1 MMELSSERRKGRF
14 AVAKYLFNDE
24 SIYIMTQQPAQ
35 LVLEDGSAYRGFA
48 FGDTSQQTHGEVVFN
63 TSMTGYQEILTDPSY
78 AGQIVVP
85 TYPLIG
91 NYGINRRDSE
101 SRNIQVSGFVV
112 REHCDAPSHAMSE
125 MTLDEYLKSQGVLG
139 ISGVDTRAIT
149 RRLRSRGVMMGT
161 IAVGESPES
170 ALERLRGLPTYD
182 GTDFV
187 REVSTAAPYSWEHPL
202 PGATPVEPRFR
213 ILVDDCGLKYNIL
226 RILRT
231 RGCEVIA
238 YPASTSAEDLL
249 AMNPDGILMS
259 PGPGDPELLDYAV
272 DAAKGLIGKTPIM
285 GICLGNQ
292 ILARAFGGSN
302 YKLKFGHR
310 GGNHP
315 VKEIST
321 GRVHITAQNHGYA
334 VDADSLPSEVVVS
347 HVNLNDDTVEGL
359 EHRSLPVMSI
369 QYHSEA
375 SPGPRDNEYLFDRFL
390 DMVER
395 HKVG

>member
-1 MMELSSERRKGRF
+1 MSTIQ
-14 AVAKYLFNDE
+14 AAH
-24 SIYIMTQQPAQ
+24 I
-35 LVLEDGSAYRGFA
+35 VLEDGSAYRGLA
-48 FGDTSQQTHGEVVFN
+48 FGDTSKPAHGEVVFN

-91 NYGINRRDSE
+91 NYGINRQDFE
-101 SRNIQVSGFVV
+101 SGRIQVSGFVV
-112 REHCDAPSHAMSE
+112 REHCDAPSHPASE
-125 MTLDEYLKSQGVLG
+125 MTLDEFLKSQGVLG
-139 ISGVDTRAIT
+139 VSGVDTRAIT

-161 IAVGESPES
+161 IALDETPEQ
-170 ALERLRGLPTYD
+170 ALARLRDLPTYE

-187 REVSTAAPYSWEHPL
+187 REVSTLEPYAWHTPV
-202 PGATPVEPRFR
+202 PGAEPMEPRFR
-213 ILVDDCGLKYNIL
+213 VLVSDCGLKYNIL

-238 YPASTSAEDLL
+238 YPATRSADELL
-249 AMNPDGILMS
+249 SMRPDGILLS

-272 DAAKGLIGKTPIM
+272 ETAKGLIGRVPIM

-292 ILARAFGGSN
+292 ILARAFGGRN

-315 VKEIST
+315 VKEIRT

-334 VDADSLPSEVVVS
+334 VDADSLPAEVEVS
-347 HVNLNDDTVEGL
+347 HVNLNDGTVEGL
-359 EHRSLPVMSI
+359 RHRSLPIMSI

-375 SPGPRDNEYLFDRFL
+375 SPGPWDNEYLFDEFL
-390 DMVER
+390 TMVER
-395 HKVG
+395 EKRSTG

>member
-1 MMELSSERRKGRF
+1 MCKSHKI
-14 AVAKYLFNDE
+14 V
-24 SIYIMTQQPAQ
+24 MTQPAHI
-35 LVLEDGSAYRGFA
+35 VLEDGSAYRGLA
-48 FGDTSQQTHGEVVFN
+48 FGDTSQPAHGEVVFN

-91 NYGINRRDSE
+91 NYGINRQDFE
-101 SRNIQVSGFVV
+101 SRRIQVSGFVV
-112 REHCDAPSHAMSE
+112 REHCDAPSHSASE
-125 MTLDEYLKSQGVLG
+125 MTLDEFLRSQGVLG

-161 IAVGESPES
+161 ISLNETPEQ
-170 ALERLRGLPTYD
+170 ALARLRDLPTYE

-187 REVSTAAPYSWEHPL
+187 REVSTPEPYVWHTPV
-202 PGATPVEPRFR
+202 PGAEPMEPRFR

-238 YPASTSAEDLL
+238 YPATASADELL
-249 AMNPDGILMS
+249 SMKPDGVLMS
-259 PGPGDPELLDYAV
+259 PGPGDPELLDYSV
-272 DAAKGLIGKTPIM
+272 STAKALIGRVPIL
-285 GICLGNQ
+285 GICLGHQ
-292 ILARAFGGSN
+292 VLGRALGADN

-315 VKEIST
+315 VKEIRT

-334 VDADSLPSEVVVS
+334 VDADSLPSEVEVS
-347 HVNLNDDTVEGL
+347 HVNLNDGTVEGL
-359 EHRSLPVMSI
+359 RHRSLPIMSI

-375 SPGPRDNEYLFDRFL
+375 SPGPGDNEYLFDEFL
-390 DMVER
+390 TMVESQKR
-395 HKVG
+395 SAR

>member
-1 MMELSSERRKGRF
+1 MSTIQ
-14 AVAKYLFNDE
+14 ATH
-24 SIYIMTQQPAQ
+24 I
-35 LVLEDGSAYRGFA
+35 VLEDGSAYRGLA
-48 FGDTSQQTHGEVVFN
+48 FGDTSRPAHGEVVFN

-78 AGQIVVP
+78 AGQIVVL

-91 NYGINRRDSE
+91 NYGINRQDFE
-101 SRNIQVSGFVV
+101 SRRIQVSGFVV
-112 REHCDAPSHAMSE
+112 REHCDAPSHSASE
-125 MTLDEYLKSQGVLG
+125 MTLDEFLRSQGVLG

-161 IAVGESPES
+161 IALNETPEQ
-170 ALERLRGLPTYD
+170 ALARLRDLPTYD

-187 REVSTAAPYSWEHPL
+187 REVSTPEPYVWHTPL
-202 PGATPVEPRFR
+202 PGAEPMEPRFR

-226 RILRT
+226 RILCT

-238 YPASTSAEDLL
+238 YPATASADELL
-249 AMNPDGILMS
+249 SMKPDGVLMS

-272 DAAKGLIGKTPIM
+272 ETATGLVGRVPIM

-292 ILARAFGGSN
+292 ILARAFGGRN

-315 VKEIST
+315 VKEIRT

-334 VDADSLPSEVVVS
+334 VDGDSLPSEVEVS
-347 HVNLNDDTVEGL
+347 HVNLNDGTVEGL
-359 EHRSLPVMSI
+359 RHRSLPIMSI

-375 SPGPRDNEYLFDRFL
+375 SPGPGDNEYLFDEFL
-390 DMVER
+390 KMVAER
-395 HKVG
+395 TAYD

>member
-1 MMELSSERRKGRF
+1 M
-14 AVAKYLFNDE
+14 N
-24 SIYIMTQQPAQ
+24 IPAH
-35 LVLEDGSAYRGFA
+35 LVLEDGTSYRGFA
-48 FGDTSQQTHGEVVFN
+48 FGDTSRRTHGEVVFN

-91 NYGINRRDSE
+91 NYGINLQDSE
-101 SRNIQVSGFVV
+101 SKRIRVYGFVV
-112 REHCDAPSHAMSE
+112 REHCDAPSHSMSE
-125 MTLDEYLKSQGVLG
+125 MTLDEFLRSQGVLG
-139 ISGVDTRAIT
+139 VSGVDTRAVT

-161 IAVGESPES
+161 VAVDESPES
-170 ALERLRGLPTYD
+170 ALARLRELPTYE

-187 REVSTAAPYSWEHPL
+187 REVSTPEPYSWDQAV
-202 PGATPVEPRFR
+202 PGAAPSELHVRIRAGSPKISVNPVSEHQFK
-213 ILVDDCGLKYNIL
+213 ILVDDCGLKFNIL
-226 RILRT
+226 RILRDL
-231 RGCEVIA
+231 GCEVLA
-238 YPASTSAEDLL
+238 YPARTSAEDILSL
-249 AMNPDGILMS
+249 KPDGVLMS

-272 DAAKGLIGKTPIM
+272 DTAKGLIGNVPIM

-292 ILARAFGGSN
+292 ILARAFGGRN

-315 VKEIST
+315 VKEIAT

-334 VDADSLPSEVVVS
+334 VDADSLPAEVEVS

-359 EHRSLPVMSI
+359 AHRSLPIMSI

-375 SPGPRDNEYLFDRFL
+375 SPGPRDSEYLFHRFL
-390 DMVER
+390 EMVEEHR
-395 HKVG
+395 EG

>member
-1 MMELSSERRKGRF
+1 
-14 AVAKYLFNDE
+14 
-24 SIYIMTQQPAQ
+24 MTAHPTH
-35 LVLEDGSAYRGFA
+35 LVLEDGSAYRGVA
-48 FGDTSQQTHGEVVFN
+48 FGDTSQPAHGEVVFN

-91 NYGINRRDSE
+91 NYGINRQDFE
-101 SRNIQVSGFVV
+101 SRRIQVSGFVV
-112 REHCDAPSHAMSE
+112 REHCDAPSHSASE
-125 MTLDEYLKSQGVLG
+125 MTLDEFLRSQGVLG

-149 RRLRSRGVMMGT
+149 RRLRRRGVMMGT
-161 IAVGESPES
+161 IALNETPEQ
-170 ALERLRGLPTYD
+170 ALSRLRKLPTYE

-187 REVSTAAPYSWEHPL
+187 REVSTPEPYAWHTPV
-202 PGATPVEPRFR
+202 PGAVPAESKLR

-238 YPASTSAEDLL
+238 YPATASAEELL
-249 AMNPDGILMS
+249 SMKPDGILMS

-272 DAAKGLIGKTPIM
+272 ESAKGLVCRVPIM

-292 ILARAFGGSN
+292 ILARAFGGRN

-315 VKEIST
+315 VKEIRT

-334 VDADSLPSEVVVS
+334 VDADSLPAEVEVS
-347 HVNLNDDTVEGL
+347 HVNLNDGTVEGL
-359 EHRSLPVMSI
+359 RHRSLPIMSI

-375 SPGPRDNEYLFDRFL
+375 SPGPWDNEYLFDEFL
-390 DMVER
+390 SMVESE
-395 HKVG
+395 K

>member
-1 MMELSSERRKGRF
+1 MCKSHKI
-14 AVAKYLFNDE
+14 V
-24 SIYIMTQQPAQ
+24 MTQPAHI
-35 LVLEDGSAYRGFA
+35 VLEDGSAYRGLA
-48 FGDTSQQTHGEVVFN
+48 FGDTSQPAHGEVVFN

-91 NYGINRRDSE
+91 NYGINRQDFE
-101 SRNIQVSGFVV
+101 SRRIQVSGFVV
-112 REHCDAPSHAMSE
+112 REHCDAPSHSASE
-125 MTLDEYLKSQGVLG
+125 MTLDEFLRSQGVLG

-161 IAVGESPES
+161 ISLNETPEQ
-170 ALERLRGLPTYD
+170 ALARLRDLPTYE

-187 REVSTAAPYSWEHPL
+187 REVSTPEPYVWHTPV
-202 PGATPVEPRFR
+202 PGAEPMEPRFR

-238 YPASTSAEDLL
+238 YPATASADELL
-249 AMNPDGILMS
+249 SMKPDGVLMS

-272 DAAKGLIGKTPIM
+272 ETAKGLVGRVPIM

-292 ILARAFGGSN
+292 ILARAFGGRN

-315 VKEIST
+315 VKEIRT

-334 VDADSLPSEVVVS
+334 VDADSLPSEVEVS
-347 HVNLNDDTVEGL
+347 HINLNDGTVEGL
-359 EHRSLPVMSI
+359 RHRSLPIMSI

-375 SPGPRDNEYLFDRFL
+375 SPGPWDNEYLFDEFL
-390 DMVER
+390 TMVESEKR
-395 HKVG
+395 SAS